1 MLLLSISRLLFYRY
15 LEDELDVYGSIL
27 SHFRGL
33 VCFQRSMPG
42 NEDTDEKERPISE
55 SSASSI
61 IYAGEGR
68 LNRLTLEQG
77 WMDTKRNL
85 EKV

>member
-1 MLLLSISRLLFYRY
+1 MQYTHSSHIVQQNGGFTTFYPDFPSIYF
-15 LEDELDVYGSIL
+15 
-27 SHFRGL
+27 
-33 VCFQRSMPG
+33 MPG